1 MIGLDST
8 TWEKLMK
15 LLVAGRHMAFC
26 SQSSMKQTNSTETM
40 DLKLGEAVEASQKSP
55 KDRIWGSSS

>member
-1 MIGLDST
+1 MGEANEASGSRKTHGI
-8 TWEKLMK
+8 
-15 LLVAGRHMAFC
+15 LLPVFNEAE
-26 SQSSMKQTNSTETM
+26 NSTETM